1 MPLYGALTFFILLF
15 ILSLG
20 ADYTSKKNQKQ
31 FLIVFY
37 CICVYA
43 IGSRTWYLWIDTAYY
58 YGSFLYSTNDLF
70 SFSFSDPHFGYS
82 EDGYYLLC
90 VIAKTISSNPQFYLY
105 FIGAISM
112 FFIFKSLWKYSP
124 LPVLGLFIYVA
135 RFMMGR
141 DMNQMRGGV
150 AIGIV
155 ILATVYC
162 TEQKFWKYLF
172 TIIVAYF
179 IHRSA
184 LVALPLYFMNKVNI
198 TRKHI
203 YWGMAAA
210 FLIAGVFGGLI
221 KDIIGSIGFIQN
233 IAGSYVQEGSV
244 KAWSN
249 DLSNPMIYFQGFI
262 LVAFTMM
269 EKQIAPLSNHYYT
282 LRNGYFY
289 SFLLLTIL
297 CQYGVVAGRTSTI
310 FATFEMIIYP
320 LIIVGWDKKS
330 RWMPYIW
337 ILVAMIYFFISKYHG
352 GE

>member
-70 SFSFSDPHFGYS
+70 SFSFSDSHYGYS

-172 TIIVAYF
+172 AIIVAYF

-337 ILVAMIYFFISKYHG
+337 ILFAMIYFFISKYHG